1 MTMKKNNT
9 FEEFA
14 AALAEG
20 DSFAI
25 FPHVD
30 PDGDALGASVA
41 LALALF
47 SIGKNVKILI
57 DEAEN
62 GGFDIKEELLFID
75 GKKQFFTVDSS
86 FVAEKTYGIMMDCGE
101 ISRISGRSNRDEVFK
116 KCNKTFC
123 LDHHAS
129 STPLADFNVIVPETA
144 ATCQLIWEL
153 FKALKK
159 YGLIVDKA
167 MAEAVYVG
175 ILTDTGGFRYSNTSA
190 ETHIIASEIFA
201 LGADHYA
208 ISKQVFESNPLRSME
223 LKFAAMG
230 VADFSC
236 GNRVAITYVDSK
248 MLKSAGATL
257 KDSDG
262 IVEEL
267 RNIDSVEVACLCKE
281 QADGSVKVSM
291 RSKTSVD
298 VSKIGMKFSGGGHK
312 RAAGCTIQKPIAEAV
327 KLMKSELK
335 AAVEAEYSGIININK
350 SQNMTSHDVVAII
363 RKKLGIKRV
372 GHTGTLD
379 PMATG
384 VLPVAIGNAT
394 RFIEY
399 LDKDA
404 KTYVAGVKLGIMTDT
419 LDIWGERLDERSN
432 SSKIDLDAELISKAI
447 QRFKGVIEQEPPMYS
462 AIKVDGQK
470 LYEYARKQQEVE
482 IPTRQVVIFDIEY
495 IDKGN
500 KKCLEKLTGITDE
513 IVGARDELNGNGDDT
528 TNLIAGPN
536 NIRPDDESD
545 FYIRVEC
552 SRGTYIRSLIRDIGR
567 ELATD
572 AVMSFLVR
580 TKSGEFSITDAC
592 NIDYIKTLEAKVI
605 KEFIDPIDSK
615 INYMGSIIL
624 NASDSIKFQNG
635 GKVSLNNIQKE
646 EPEISYS
653 NGNKDVYLIYE
664 STANDFLGTGRI
676 VEGKYLKAEKV
687 LPR

>member
-1 MTMKKNNT
+1 MTMKKTNT

-14 AALAEG
+14 AALVEG
-20 DSFAI
+20 DEFAI

-41 LALALF
+41 LALAL
-47 SIGKNVKILI
+47 SSVGKNVKILI
-57 DEAEN
+57 DEAED
-62 GGFDIKEELLFID
+62 GGLDIKEELLFID
-75 GKKQFFTVDSS
+75 GKKQFFTVYSS
-86 FVAEKTYGIMMDCGE
+86 FVDEKTYGVMMDCGE
-101 ISRISGRSNRDEVFK
+101 ISRIAGRSNRDQVFK

-129 STPLADFNVIVPETA
+129 STSLADFNVIMPETA
-144 ATCQLIWEL
+144 ATCQLIWKL
-153 FKALKK
+153 FKTLKK

-208 ISKQVFESNPLRSME
+208 ISKQVFESNPLRSMK

-291 RSKTSVD
+291 RSKTSID

-312 RAAGCTIQKPIAEAV
+312 RAAGCTIHKPIAEAI
-327 KLMKSELK
+327 KMMKSELK
-335 AAVEAEYSGIININK
+335 AAVEAECSGIININK
-350 SQNMTSHDVVAII
+350 SPNMTSHDVVAII
-363 RKKLGIKRV
+363 RKKLGIKKV

-419 LDIWGERLDERSN
+419 LDVWGESVHDSRN
-432 SSKIDLDAELISKAI
+432 INKIDFDTELIIKTI
-447 QRFKGVIEQEPPMYS
+447 QKFKGVIEQEPPMYS
-462 AIKVDGQK
+462 AIKVDGKK
-470 LYEYARKQQEVE
+470 LYEYARKEEEVE
-482 IPTRQVVIFDIEY
+482 IPKRKIKIFDIEY

-500 KKCLEKLTGITDE
+500 KKYLEELTGIRT
-513 IVGARDELNGNGDDT
+513 ELTGIADDPSSM
-528 TNLIAGPN
+528 IAGTK
-536 NIRPDDESD
+536 NIRPDDKSD

-552 SRGTYIRSLIRDIGR
+552 SRGTYVRSLIRDIGR
-567 ELATD
+567 ELGTD
-572 AVMSFLVR
+572 AVMSYLVR
-580 TKSGEFSITDAC
+580 TKSGEFSIRDAS
-592 NIDYIKTLEAKVI
+592 NIDEI
-605 KEFIDPIDSK
+605 KELDLNKIKDFIVPIDSK
-615 INYMGSIIL
+615 INYMGRIL
-624 NASDSIKFQNG
+624 LEDSDSIKFQNG

-646 EPEISYS
+646 ETKISSS
-653 NGNKDVYLIYE
+653 NGNEDENIYLIYE
-664 STANDFLGTGRI
+664 SIANDFLGTGRI
-676 VEGKYLKAEKV
+676 VDGKYLKAEKV

>member
-1 MTMKKNNT
+1 MTMKKNNI

-14 AALAEG
+14 AALVAG
-20 DSFAI
+20 DEFTI

-41 LALALF
+41 LALALS

-57 DEAEN
+57 DEAED

-75 GKKQFFTVDSS
+75 GEKQFFTVDSS
-86 FVAEKTYGIMMDCGE
+86 FVDEKTYGVMMDCGE
-101 ISRISGRSNRDEVFK
+101 ISRIAGRSNRDEVFK
-116 KCNKTFC
+116 KCSKTFC

-129 STPLADFNVIVPETA
+129 STPLADFNVIIPETA
-144 ATCQLIWEL
+144 ATCQLVWQL
-153 FKALKK
+153 FKALQK

-208 ISKQVFESNPLRSME
+208 ISKQVFESNPLRSMK

-291 RSKTSVD
+291 RSKTSID

-312 RAAGCTIQKPIAEAV
+312 RAAGCTIHKPIAEAV
-327 KLMKSELK
+327 KMMKSELK
-335 AAVEAEYSGIININK
+335 AAVEAECSGIININK
-350 SQNMTSHDVVAII
+350 SPNMTSHDVVAII
-363 RKKLGIKRV
+363 RKKLGIKKV

-419 LDIWGERLDERSN
+419 LDVWGESVHDSRN
-432 SSKIDLDAELISKAI
+432 INKIDFDTELIIKTI
-447 QRFKGVIEQEPPMYS
+447 QKFKGVIEQEPPMYS
-462 AIKVDGQK
+462 AIKVDGKK
-470 LYEYARKQQEVE
+470 LYEYARREEEVE
-482 IPTRQVVIFDIEY
+482 IPKRKIKIFDIEY

-500 KKCLEKLTGITDE
+500 KKYLEELTGIRT
-513 IVGARDELNGNGDDT
+513 ELTGIADDPSSM
-528 TNLIAGPN
+528 IAGTK

-552 SRGTYIRSLIRDIGR
+552 SRGTYVRSLIRDIGR
-567 ELATD
+567 ELGTD
-572 AVMSFLVR
+572 AVMSYLVR
-580 TKSGEFSITDAC
+580 TKSGEFSIRDAS
-592 NIDYIKTLEAKVI
+592 NIDEI
-605 KEFIDPIDSK
+605 KELDLNKIKDFIVPIDSK
-615 INYMGSIIL
+615 INYMGRIL
-624 NASDSIKFQNG
+624 LEDSDSIKFQNG

-646 EPEISYS
+646 ETKISSS
-653 NGNKDVYLIYE
+653 NGNEDENIYLIYE
-664 STANDFLGTGRI
+664 SIANDFLGTGRI
-676 VEGKYLKAEKV
+676 VDGKYLKAEKV

>member
-1 MTMKKNNT
+1 MKTNNT

-14 AALAEG
+14 AALVEG
-20 DSFAI
+20 DNFAI

-41 LALALF
+41 LALALS

-57 DEAEN
+57 DEAED
-62 GGFDIKEELLFID
+62 GGLDIKEELLFID
-75 GKKQFFTVDSS
+75 CEKQFFTVDSS

-101 ISRISGRSNRDEVFK
+101 LSRISGRSNRDEVFQ

-129 STPLADFNVIVPETA
+129 STPLADFNVIIPETA
-144 ATCQLIWEL
+144 ATCQLVWQL
-153 FKALKK
+153 FKALQK
-159 YGLIVDKA
+159 YDLKIDKE

-175 ILTDTGGFRYSNTSA
+175 LLTDTGGFRYSNTSA
-190 ETHIIASEIFA
+190 ETHIIASEIFE

-208 ISKQVFESNPLRSME
+208 ISKQVFESNPLRSMK

-236 GNRVAITYVDSK
+236 GNRAAITYVDSK

-281 QADGSVKVSM
+281 QSDGSVKVSM

-350 SQNMTSHDVVAII
+350 APNMTSHDVVAII

-384 VLPVAIGNAT
+384 VLPVAIGHAT

-399 LDKDA
+399 LDKDV
-404 KTYVAGVKLGIMTDT
+404 KTYVAGVKLGMMTDT
-419 LDIWGERLDERSN
+419 LDIWGEVDPGRRNSN
-432 SSKIDLDAELISKAI
+432 KIDFDAELISKTI
-447 QRFKGVIEQEPPMYS
+447 QKFKGVIEQEPPMYS
-462 AIKVDGQK
+462 AIKVDGKK
-470 LYEYARKQQEVE
+470 LYEYARKEEEVE
-482 IPTRQVVIFDIEY
+482 IPKRQIEIFDIEY
-495 IDKGN
+495 IDK
-500 KKCLEKLTGITDE
+500 EKEEYVNELTGLNT
-513 IVGARDELNGNGDDT
+513 ELNGIDDDST
-528 TNLIAGPN
+528 SMISGAK
-536 NIRPDDESD
+536 NIKPDDESD
-545 FYIRVEC
+545 FYIRVVC

-567 ELATD
+567 ELGID
-572 AVMSFLVR
+572 AVMSYLVR
-580 TKSGEFSITDAC
+580 TESGEFSISDAC
-592 NIDYIKTLEAKVI
+592 DIDEI
-605 KEFIDPIDSK
+605 KEIDSNEIKNLIVPIDSK
-615 INYMGSIIL
+615 INYMGSIL
-624 NASDSIKFQNG
+624 LEDSDSIKFQNG
-635 GKVSLNNIQKE
+635 GKVSLNNLKRE
-646 EPEISYS
+646 EAGTSSQYDER
-653 NGNKDVYLIYE
+653 NTYLIYN
-664 STANDFLGTGRI
+664 SHNRDFLGTGRI
-676 VEGKYLKAEKV
+676 VDRKYLKAEKV

>member
-14 AALAEG
+14 AALVAG
-20 DSFAI
+20 DEFAI

-41 LALALF
+41 LALALS

-57 DEAEN
+57 DEAED
-62 GGFDIKEELLFID
+62 GGLDIKEELLFID
-75 GKKQFFTVDSS
+75 GEKQFFTVDSS
-86 FVAEKTYGIMMDCGE
+86 FVAENTYGIMMDCGE

-129 STPLADFNVIVPETA
+129 STPLADFNVIIPETA
-144 ATCQLIWEL
+144 ATCQLVWQL
-153 FKALKK
+153 FKALQK

-190 ETHIIASEIFA
+190 ETHIIASEIFS

-208 ISKQVFESNPLRSME
+208 ISKQVFESNPLRSMK

-281 QADGSVKVSM
+281 QADGSIKVSM
-291 RSKTSVD
+291 RSKTSID

-312 RAAGCTIQKPIAEAV
+312 RAAGCTIHKPIAEAV

-350 SQNMTSHDVVAII
+350 SPNMTSHDVVAII
-363 RKKLGIKRV
+363 RKKLGIKKV

-419 LDIWGERLDERSN
+419 LDVWGESVHDSRN
-432 SSKIDLDAELISKAI
+432 INKIDFDTELIIKTI
-447 QRFKGVIEQEPPMYS
+447 QKFKGVIEQEPPMYS
-462 AIKVDGQK
+462 AIKVDGKK
-470 LYEYARKQQEVE
+470 LYEYARKEEEVE
-482 IPTRQVVIFDIEY
+482 IPKRKIKIFDIEY

-500 KKCLEKLTGITDE
+500 KKYLEELTGIRT
-513 IVGARDELNGNGDDT
+513 ELTGIADDPSSM
-528 TNLIAGPN
+528 IAGTK

-545 FYIRVEC
+545 FYIKVKC
-552 SRGTYIRSLIRDIGR
+552 SRGTYVRSLIRDLGR
-567 ELATD
+567 ELGTD
-572 AVMSFLVR
+572 AVMSYLVR
-580 TKSGEFSITDAC
+580 TKSGGFSISDSC
-592 NIDYIKTLEAKVI
+592 NIDEI
-605 KEFIDPIDSK
+605 KEIDSNEIKNLIVPIDSK
-615 INYMGSIIL
+615 INNMGRIL
-624 NASDSIKFQNG
+624 LGDSDSIKFQNG
-635 GKVSLNNIQKE
+635 GKVSLNNIKIE
-646 EPEISYS
+646 EAETSS
-653 NGNKDVYLIYE
+653 KDDERNIYLIYN
-664 STANDFLGTGRI
+664 SHNRDFLGTGRI
-676 VEGKYLKAEKV
+676 VDGKYLKAEKV

>member
-208 ISKQVFESNPLRSME
+208 ISKQVFESNPLRSMK

-350 SQNMTSHDVVAII
+350 APNMTSHDVVAII

-404 KTYVAGVKLGIMTDT
+404 KTYVAGVKLGIRTDT
-419 LDIWGERLDERSN
+419 LDIWGEVDPEYQNSN
-432 SSKIDLDAELISKAI
+432 KIALDADLISKTI
-447 QRFKGVIEQEPPMYS
+447 QKFKGVIEQEPPMYS
-462 AIKVDGQK
+462 AIKVGGKK
-470 LYEYARKQQEVE
+470 LYEYARKEQEVE
-482 IPTRQVVIFDIEY
+482 IPIRKVEIFDIEY

-500 KKCLEKLTGITDE
+500 KEYLEKLTGI
-513 IVGARDELNGNGDDT
+513 RNELTGIGDDT
-528 TNLIAGPN
+528 TNLIAGTK
-536 NIRPDDESD
+536 NIRPDDEND

-552 SRGTYIRSLIRDIGR
+552 SRGTYIRSLIRDIGF
-567 ELATD
+567 ELDTD
-572 AVMSFLVR
+572 AVMSLLVR
-580 TKSGEFSITDAC
+580 TKSGEFSIRDAS

-646 EPEISYS
+646 ETKISYS

-687 LPR
+687 LSR

>member
-1 MTMKKNNT
+1 MIMKKKSNT
-9 FEEFA
+9 FDEFA
-14 AALAEG
+14 AALIEG
-20 DSFAI
+20 EDFAI

-30 PDGDALGASVA
+30 PDGDALGSSVAIA
-41 LALALF
+41 LALSSL
-47 SIGKNVKILI
+47 GKKVKILI
-57 DEAEN
+57 DETED
-62 GGFDIKEELLFID
+62 GGLDIKEELLFID
-75 GKKQFFTVDSS
+75 GEKQFFTVDSS

-101 ISRISGRSNRDEVFK
+101 ISRISGRSNRDEVFQ

-129 STPLADFNVIVPETA
+129 STPLADFNVIIPETA
-144 ATCQLIWEL
+144 ATCQLVWQL
-153 FKALKK
+153 FKALQK
-159 YGLIVDKA
+159 YDLKIDKE
-167 MAEAVYVG
+167 MVEAVYVG
-175 ILTDTGGFRYSNTSA
+175 LLTDTGGFRYSNTSA
-190 ETHIIASEIFA
+190 ETHIIASEIFR

-208 ISKQVFESNPLRSME
+208 ISKKVFESNPLRSMK

-236 GNRVAITYVDSK
+236 GNRIAITYVDSN

-312 RAAGCTIQKPIAEAV
+312 RAAGCTIHKPIAEAV

-335 AAVEAEYSGIININK
+335 SAVEGEYSGIININK
-350 SQNMTSHDVVAII
+350 APNMTSHDVVAII

-404 KTYVAGVKLGIMTDT
+404 KTYVAGVKLGMMTDT
-419 LDIWGERLDERSN
+419 LDIWGEVDPGCRNSN
-432 SSKIDLDAELISKAI
+432 KIDIDAELISKTI
-447 QRFKGVIEQEPPMYS
+447 QKFKGVIEQEPPIYS
-462 AIKVDGQK
+462 AIKVDGKK
-470 LYEYARKQQEVE
+470 LYEYARKEQEVE
-482 IPTRQVVIFDIEY
+482 IPKRQIEIFDIEY
-495 IDKGN
+495 IDKEN
-500 KKCLEKLTGITDE
+500 EKYLYELTGIST
-513 IVGARDELNGNGDDT
+513 GLNAIDDDST
-528 TNLIAGPN
+528 SMIAWAK
-536 NIRPDDESD
+536 NIKPDDESD

-552 SRGTYIRSLIRDIGR
+552 SRGTYIRSLIRDLGR
-567 ELATD
+567 ELGTD
-572 AVMSFLVR
+572 AVMSYLVR
-580 TKSGEFSITDAC
+580 TKSGGFSISDSC
-592 NIDYIKTLEAKVI
+592 NIDEI
-605 KEFIDPIDSK
+605 KEIDSNEIKNLIVPIDSK
-615 INYMGSIIL
+615 INNMGRIL
-624 NASDSIKFQNG
+624 LGDSDSIKFQNG
-635 GKVSLNNIQKE
+635 GKVSLNNIKRE
-646 EPEISYS
+646 EAETFSQDDERNI
-653 NGNKDVYLIYE
+653 YLIYN
-664 STANDFLGTGRI
+664 SLNQDFLGTGRI
-676 VEGKYLKAEKV
+676 VDRKYLKAEKV

>member
-1 MTMKKNNT
+1 MIMKKNNT
-9 FEEFA
+9 FDEFA
-14 AALAEG
+14 AALIEG
-20 DSFAI
+20 EDFAI

-30 PDGDALGASVA
+30 PDGDALGSSVAIA
-41 LALALF
+41 LALL
-47 SIGKNVKILI
+47 SLGKKVKILI
-57 DEAEN
+57 DEAED
-62 GGFDIKEELLFID
+62 GGLDIKEELLFID
-75 GKKQFFTVDSS
+75 GEKQFFTVDSS

-101 ISRISGRSNRDEVFK
+101 ISRISGRSNRDEVFQ

-129 STPLADFNVIVPETA
+129 STPLADFNVIIPETA
-144 ATCQLIWEL
+144 ATCQLVWQL
-153 FKALKK
+153 FKSMQK
-159 YGLIVDKA
+159 YGLKIDKK

-190 ETHIIASEIFA
+190 KTHIIASEIFS

-208 ISKQVFESNPLRSME
+208 ISKKVFESNPLRSMK

-236 GNRVAITYVDSK
+236 GNRIAITYVDSN

-281 QADGSVKVSM
+281 QPDGSVKVSM

-312 RAAGCTIQKPIAEAV
+312 RAAGCTIHKPIAEAV

-335 AAVEAEYSGIININK
+335 SAVEAEYSGIININK
-350 SQNMTSHDVVAII
+350 APNMTSHDVVAII

-384 VLPVAIGNAT
+384 VLPVAIGSVT

-404 KTYVAGVKLGIMTDT
+404 KTYVAGVKLGMMTDT
-419 LDIWGERLDERSN
+419 LDIWGEVDPGCRN
-432 SSKIDLDAELISKAI
+432 SYKIDIDAELISKTI
-447 QRFKGVIEQEPPMYS
+447 QKFKGIIEQEPPIYS
-462 AIKVDGQK
+462 AIKVDGKK
-470 LYEYARKQQEVE
+470 LYEYARKEQEVE
-482 IPTRQVVIFDIEY
+482 IPKRQIEIFDIEY
-495 IDKGN
+495 IDKEN
-500 KKCLEKLTGITDE
+500 EKYLNKLTGLPDE
-513 IVGARDELNGNGDDT
+513 M
-528 TNLIAGPN
+528 AG
-536 NIRPDDESD
+536 IRSDDESD
-545 FYIRVEC
+545 FYIKVKC
-552 SRGTYIRSLIRDIGR
+552 SRGTYIRSLIRDIGH
-567 ELATD
+567 ELGTD
-572 AVMSFLVR
+572 AVMSYLVR
-580 TKSGEFSITDAC
+580 TKSGGFSISDAC
-592 NIDYIKTLEAKVI
+592 NIDEIKVLDSNEI
-605 KEFIDPIDSK
+605 KNLIVPIDSK
-615 INYMGSIIL
+615 INNMGRIL
-624 NASDSIKFQNG
+624 LGDSDSIKFQNG
-635 GKVSLNNIQKE
+635 GKVSLNNIKIE
-646 EPEISYS
+646 EAETSSQDDERNI
-653 NGNKDVYLIYE
+653 YLIYN
-664 STANDFLGTGRI
+664 SLNQDFLGTGRI
-676 VEGKYLKAEKV
+676 VDGKYLKAEKV

>member
-9 FEEFA
+9 FQEFA
-14 AALAEG
+14 AALVEG
-20 DSFAI
+20 DEFAI

-41 LALALF
+41 LALALS
-47 SIGKNVKILI
+47 SIDKNVKILI
-57 DEAEN
+57 DEAED
-62 GGFDIKEELLFID
+62 GGLDIKEELLFID

-86 FVAEKTYGIMMDCGE
+86 FVAENTYGIMMDCGE

-129 STPLADFNVIVPETA
+129 STPLADFNVIIPETA
-144 ATCQLIWEL
+144 ATCQLVWQL
-153 FKALKK
+153 FKALQK

-190 ETHIIASEIFA
+190 ETHIIASEIFS
-201 LGADHYA
+201 LGANHYA
-208 ISKQVFESNPLRSME
+208 ISKQVFESNPLRSMK

-281 QADGSVKVSM
+281 QADGSIKVSM
-291 RSKTSVD
+291 RSKTSID

-312 RAAGCTIQKPIAEAV
+312 RAAGCTIHKPIAEAV

-363 RKKLGIKRV
+363 RKKLGIKKV

-399 LDKDA
+399 LDKDV
-404 KTYVAGVKLGIMTDT
+404 KTYVAGVKLGMMTDT
-419 LDIWGERLDERSN
+419 LDIWGEVDPDSRNSN
-432 SSKIDLDAELISKAI
+432 KIDFDTELIIKTI
-447 QRFKGVIEQEPPMYS
+447 QKFKGVIEQEPPMYS
-462 AIKVDGQK
+462 AIKVDGKK
-470 LYEYARKQQEVE
+470 LYEYARKEEEIE
-482 IPTRQVVIFDIEY
+482 IPKRKVDIFDIEY

-500 KKCLEKLTGITDE
+500 KEYLEKLAGIGTELTSTCDNPSSM
-513 IVGARDELNGNGDDT
+513 IAR
-528 TNLIAGPN
+528 AK
-536 NIRPDDESD
+536 NIRLDDESD

-567 ELATD
+567 ELGTD

-592 NIDYIKTLEAKVI
+592 NIDEI
-605 KEFIDPIDSK
+605 KELDSNKIKDFIVPIDSK
-615 INYMGSIIL
+615 INYMGRIL
-624 NASDSIKFQNG
+624 LEDSDSIKFQNG

-646 EPEISYS
+646 ETKISSS
-653 NGNKDVYLIYE
+653 NGNEDENIYLIYE
-664 STANDFLGTGRI
+664 SIDNDFLGTGRI
-676 VEGKYLKAEKV
+676 VDGKYLKAEKV

>member
-1 MTMKKNNT
+1 MMKKKNNT
-9 FEEFA
+9 FDEFA
-14 AALAEG
+14 AALIEG
-20 DSFAI
+20 ENFAI

-30 PDGDALGASVA
+30 PDGDALGSSVA
-41 LALALF
+41 LALAL
-47 SIGKNVKILI
+47 SSLGKKVKILI
-57 DEAEN
+57 DEAED
-62 GGFDIKEELLFID
+62 GGLDIKEELLFID
-75 GKKQFFTVDSS
+75 GEKRFLTVDSS

-101 ISRISGRSNRDEVFK
+101 ISRISGKSNRDEVFK
-116 KCNKTFC
+116 KCNKKFC

-129 STPLADFNVIVPETA
+129 STPLADFNVIIPETA
-144 ATCQLIWEL
+144 ATCQLTWQL
-153 FKALKK
+153 FKSMQK
-159 YGLIVDKA
+159 YGLKIDKT

-190 ETHIIASEIFA
+190 GTHIIASEIFA

-208 ISKQVFESNPLRSME
+208 ISKKVFESNPLRSMK

-236 GNRVAITYVDSK
+236 GNRIAITYVDSK
-248 MLKSAGATL
+248 MLKSSGATL

-281 QADGSVKVSM
+281 QEDGSVKVSM
-291 RSKTSVD
+291 RSKSAID
-298 VSKIGMKFSGGGHK
+298 VANIGMKFSGGGHK

-335 AAVEAEYSGIININK
+335 SAVEAEYSGIININK
-350 SQNMTSHDVVAII
+350 APNMTSHDVVAII

-384 VLPVAIGNAT
+384 VLPVAIGNVT

-404 KTYVAGVKLGIMTDT
+404 KTYVAGVKLGLMTDT
-419 LDIWGERLDERSN
+419 LDIWGQPIDEQSN
-432 SSKIDLDAELISKAI
+432 SKKIDLDADLISKTI
-447 QRFKGVIEQEPPMYS
+447 QKFKGVIEQEPPMYS
-462 AIKVDGQK
+462 AIKVDGKK
-470 LYEYARKQQEVE
+470 LYEYARKEQEVE
-482 IPTRQVVIFDIEY
+482 IPKRQIEIFDIEY

-500 KKCLEKLTGITDE
+500 KEYLEEVTGLANE
-513 IVGARDELNGNGDDT
+513 V
-528 TNLIAGPN
+528 AG
-536 NIRPDDESD
+536 IRNDDESD

-567 ELATD
+567 ELGTD

-580 TKSGEFSITDAC
+580 TKSGEFSIRDAC
-592 NIDYIKTLEAKVI
+592 NIDEI
-605 KEFIDPIDSK
+605 KEFDLNNIKNLIIPIDSK
-615 INYMGSIIL
+615 INNMGRIL
-624 NASDSIKFQNG
+624 LEDSDSIKFQNG
-635 GKVSLNNIQKE
+635 GKVSLNNIKIE
-646 EPEISYS
+646 EAETSSPDDKR
-653 NGNKDVYLIYE
+653 NIYRIYN
-664 STANDFLGTGRI
+664 SFHKDFLGTGRI
-676 VEGKYLKAEKV
+676 IDRKYLKAEKV

>member
-1 MTMKKNNT
+1 MTMKKTNT

-14 AALAEG
+14 AALVEG
-20 DSFAI
+20 DEFAI

-41 LALALF
+41 LALAL
-47 SIGKNVKILI
+47 SSVGKNVKILI
-57 DEAEN
+57 DEAED
-62 GGFDIKEELLFID
+62 GGLDIKEELLFID
-75 GKKQFFTVDSS
+75 GKKQFFTVYSS
-86 FVAEKTYGIMMDCGE
+86 FVDEKTYGVMMDCGE
-101 ISRISGRSNRDEVFK
+101 ISRIAGRSNRDQVFK

-129 STPLADFNVIVPETA
+129 STSLADFNVIMPETA
-144 ATCQLIWEL
+144 ATCQLIWKL
-153 FKALKK
+153 FKTLKK

-208 ISKQVFESNPLRSME
+208 ISKQVFESNPLRSMK

-230 VADFSC
+230 VANFSC

-291 RSKTSVD
+291 RSKTSID

-312 RAAGCTIQKPIAEAV
+312 RAAGCTIHKPIAEAI
-327 KLMKSELK
+327 KMMKSELK
-335 AAVEAEYSGIININK
+335 AAVEAECSGIININK
-350 SQNMTSHDVVAII
+350 SPNMTSHDVVAII
-363 RKKLGIKRV
+363 RKKLGIKKV

-419 LDIWGERLDERSN
+419 LDVWGESVHDSRN
-432 SSKIDLDAELISKAI
+432 INKIDFDTELIIKTI
-447 QRFKGVIEQEPPMYS
+447 QKFKGVIEQEPPMYS
-462 AIKVDGQK
+462 AIKVDGKK
-470 LYEYARKQQEVE
+470 LYEYARKEEEVE
-482 IPTRQVVIFDIEY
+482 IPKRKIKIFDIEY

-500 KKCLEKLTGITDE
+500 KKYLEELTGIRT
-513 IVGARDELNGNGDDT
+513 ELTGIADDPSSM
-528 TNLIAGPN
+528 IAGTK
-536 NIRPDDESD
+536 NIRPDDKSD

-552 SRGTYIRSLIRDIGR
+552 SRGTYVRSLIRDIGR
-567 ELATD
+567 ELGTD
-572 AVMSFLVR
+572 AVMSYLVR
-580 TKSGEFSITDAC
+580 TKSGEFSIRDAS
-592 NIDYIKTLEAKVI
+592 NIDEI
-605 KEFIDPIDSK
+605 KELDLNKIKDFIVPIDSK
-615 INYMGSIIL
+615 INYMGRIL
-624 NASDSIKFQNG
+624 LEDSDSIKFQNG

-646 EPEISYS
+646 ETKISSS
-653 NGNKDVYLIYE
+653 NGNEDENIYLIYE
-664 STANDFLGTGRI
+664 SIANDFLGTGRI
-676 VEGKYLKAEKV
+676 VDGKYLKAEKV

>member
-9 FEEFA
+9 FQEFA
-14 AALAEG
+14 AALVEG
-20 DSFAI
+20 DEFAI

-41 LALALF
+41 LALALS
-47 SIGKNVKILI
+47 SIDKNVKILI
-57 DEAEN
+57 DEAED
-62 GGFDIKEELLFID
+62 GGLDIKEELLFID

-86 FVAEKTYGIMMDCGE
+86 FVAENTYGIMMDCGE

-129 STPLADFNVIVPETA
+129 STPLADFNVIIPETA
-144 ATCQLIWEL
+144 ATCQLVWQL
-153 FKALKK
+153 FKALQK

-190 ETHIIASEIFA
+190 ETHIIASEIFS

-208 ISKQVFESNPLRSME
+208 ISKQVFESNPLTSMK

-281 QADGSVKVSM
+281 QADGSIKVSM
-291 RSKTSVD
+291 RSKTSID

-312 RAAGCTIQKPIAEAV
+312 RAAGCTIHKPIAEAV

-350 SQNMTSHDVVAII
+350 SPNMTSHDVVAII
-363 RKKLGIKRV
+363 RKKLGVKRV

-399 LDKDA
+399 LDKDV
-404 KTYVAGVKLGIMTDT
+404 KTYVAGVKLGMMTDT
-419 LDIWGERLDERSN
+419 LDVWGESVRDSRN
-432 SSKIDLDAELISKAI
+432 INKIDFDTELIIKTI
-447 QRFKGVIEQEPPMYS
+447 QKFKGVIEQEPPMYS
-462 AIKVDGQK
+462 AIKVDGKK
-470 LYEYARKQQEVE
+470 LYEYARKEEEVE
-482 IPTRQVVIFDIEY
+482 IPKRKIKIFDIEY

-500 KKCLEKLTGITDE
+500 KEYLEKLTGIGT
-513 IVGARDELNGNGDDT
+513 ELTSTCDNPT
-528 TNLIAGPN
+528 SIIAGTK
-536 NIRPDDESD
+536 NIRPDYESD
-545 FYIRVEC
+545 FYIKVKC
-552 SRGTYIRSLIRDIGR
+552 SRGTYVRSLIRDIGR
-567 ELATD
+567 ELGTD

-592 NIDYIKTLEAKVI
+592 NIDEI
-605 KEFIDPIDSK
+605 KELDSNKIKDFIVPIDSK
-615 INYMGSIIL
+615 INYMGRIL
-624 NASDSIKFQNG
+624 LEDSDSIKFQNG

-646 EPEISYS
+646 ETKISSS
-653 NGNKDVYLIYE
+653 NGNEDENIYLIYE
-664 STANDFLGTGRI
+664 SIDNDFLGTGRI
-676 VEGKYLKAEKV
+676 VDGKYLKAEKV

>member
-1 MTMKKNNT
+1 MTMKNNNT
-9 FEEFA
+9 FQEFA
-14 AALAEG
+14 AALVEG
-20 DSFAI
+20 DEFAI

-41 LALALF
+41 LALALS
-47 SIGKNVKILI
+47 SIDKNVKILI
-57 DEAEN
+57 DEAED
-62 GGFDIKEELLFID
+62 GGLDIKEELLFID

-86 FVAEKTYGIMMDCGE
+86 FVAENTYGIMMDCGE

-116 KCNKTFC
+116 KCYKTFC
-123 LDHHAS
+123 VDHHAS
-129 STPLADFNVIVPETA
+129 STPLADFNVIIPETA
-144 ATCQLIWEL
+144 ATCQLTWQL
-153 FKALKK
+153 FKSMQK
-159 YGLIVDKA
+159 YGLKIDKT

-208 ISKQVFESNPLRSME
+208 ISKQVFESNPLRSMK

-236 GNRVAITYVDSK
+236 GNRIAITYVDSK

-267 RNIDSVEVACLCKE
+267 RNIDSVEIACLCKE
-281 QADGSVKVSM
+281 QEDGSVKVSM
-291 RSKTSVD
+291 RSKTSID

-312 RAAGCTIQKPIAEAV
+312 RAAGCTIHKPIAEAV

-363 RKKLGIKRV
+363 RKKLGIKKV

-399 LDKDA
+399 LDKDV
-404 KTYVAGVKLGIMTDT
+404 KTYVAGVKLGMMTDT
-419 LDIWGERLDERSN
+419 LDIWGEVDPDSRNSN
-432 SSKIDLDAELISKAI
+432 KIDFDTELIIKTI
-447 QRFKGVIEQEPPMYS
+447 QKFKGVIEQEPPMYS
-462 AIKVDGQK
+462 AIKVDGKK
-470 LYEYARKQQEVE
+470 LYEYARKEEEIE
-482 IPTRQVVIFDIEY
+482 IPKRKVDIFDIEY

-500 KKCLEKLTGITDE
+500 KEYLEKLAGIGTELTSTCDNPSSM
-513 IVGARDELNGNGDDT
+513 IAR
-528 TNLIAGPN
+528 AK
-536 NIRPDDESD
+536 NIRLDDESD
-545 FYIRVEC
+545 FYIRVKC
-552 SRGTYIRSLIRDIGR
+552 SRGTYVRSLIRDIGR
-567 ELATD
+567 ELGTD

-592 NIDYIKTLEAKVI
+592 NIDEI
-605 KEFIDPIDSK
+605 KELDSNKIKDFIVPIDSK
-615 INYMGSIIL
+615 INYMGRIL
-624 NASDSIKFQNG
+624 LEDSDSIKFQNG

-646 EPEISYS
+646 ESEISSS
-653 NGNKDVYLIYE
+653 NWDGDEDVYLIYE
-664 STANDFLGTGRI
+664 STASDFLGTGRI
-676 VEGKYLKAEKV
+676 IDRKYLKAEKV
-687 LPR
+687 IPR

>member
-1 MTMKKNNT
+1 MIMKKKNNT
-9 FEEFA
+9 FDEFA
-14 AALAEG
+14 AALIEG
-20 DSFAI
+20 EDFAI

-30 PDGDALGASVA
+30 PDGDALGSSVAIA
-41 LALALF
+41 LALSSL
-47 SIGKNVKILI
+47 GKKVKILI
-57 DEAEN
+57 DETED
-62 GGFDIKEELLFID
+62 GGLDIKEELLFID
-75 GKKQFFTVDSS
+75 GEKQFFTVDGS

-101 ISRISGRSNRDEVFK
+101 ISRISGRSNRDEVFQ

-129 STPLADFNVIVPETA
+129 STPLADFNVIIPETA
-144 ATCQLIWEL
+144 ATCQLVWQL
-153 FKALKK
+153 FKSMQK
-159 YGLIVDKA
+159 YGLKIDKK

-190 ETHIIASEIFA
+190 KTHIIASEIFS

-208 ISKQVFESNPLRSME
+208 ISKKVFESNPLRSMK

-236 GNRVAITYVDSK
+236 GNRIAITYVDSN

-291 RSKTSVD
+291 RSKSAID
-298 VSKIGMKFSGGGHK
+298 VAKIGMKFSGGGHK
-312 RAAGCTIQKPIAEAV
+312 RAAGCTIHKPIAEAV

-335 AAVEAEYSGIININK
+335 SAVEAEYSGIININK
-350 SQNMTSHDVVAII
+350 AQNMTSHDVVAII
-363 RKKLGIKRV
+363 RSKLGIKRV

-404 KTYVAGVKLGIMTDT
+404 KTYVAGVKLGMMTDT
-419 LDIWGERLDERSN
+419 LDIWGEVDPGCRNSN
-432 SSKIDLDAELISKAI
+432 KIDIDAELISKTI
-447 QRFKGVIEQEPPMYS
+447 QKFKGVIEQEPPIYS
-462 AIKVDGQK
+462 AIKVDGKK
-470 LYEYARKQQEVE
+470 LYEYARKEQEVE
-482 IPTRQVVIFDIEY
+482 IPKRQIEIFDIEY
-495 IDKGN
+495 IDKEN
-500 KKCLEKLTGITDE
+500 EKYLNELTGIST
-513 IVGARDELNGNGDDT
+513 GLNGIDDDST
-528 TNLIAGPN
+528 SMIAWAK
-536 NIRPDDESD
+536 NIKSDDESD

-552 SRGTYIRSLIRDIGR
+552 SRGTYIRSLIRDLGR
-567 ELATD
+567 ELGTD
-572 AVMSFLVR
+572 AVMSYLVR
-580 TKSGEFSITDAC
+580 TKSGGFSINDAC
-592 NIDYIKTLEAKVI
+592 NIDGI
-605 KEFIDPIDSK
+605 KELDSNEIKNLIVPIDSK
-615 INYMGSIIL
+615 INNMGRIL
-624 NASDSIKFQNG
+624 LGDSDSIKFQNG
-635 GKVSLNNIQKE
+635 GKVSLNNIKRE
-646 EPEISYS
+646 EAETSSQDDEKTI
-653 NGNKDVYLIYE
+653 YLIYN
-664 STANDFLGTGRI
+664 SLNQDFLGTGRI
-676 VEGKYLKAEKV
+676 VDGKYLKAEKV

>member
-14 AALAEG
+14 AALVEG
-20 DSFAI
+20 DEFAI

-41 LALALF
+41 LALALS

-57 DEAEN
+57 DEAED
-62 GGFDIKEELLFID
+62 GGLDIKEELLFID

-86 FVAEKTYGIMMDCGE
+86 FVDEKTYGVMMDCGE
-101 ISRISGRSNRDEVFK
+101 ISRIAGRSNRDEVFK
-116 KCNKTFC
+116 KCSKTFC

-129 STPLADFNVIVPETA
+129 STPLADFNVIIPETA
-144 ATCQLIWEL
+144 ATCQLVWQL
-153 FKALKK
+153 FKALQK

-208 ISKQVFESNPLRSME
+208 ISKQVFESNPLRSMK

-291 RSKTSVD
+291 RSKTSID

-312 RAAGCTIQKPIAEAV
+312 RAAGCTIHKPIAEAV
-327 KLMKSELK
+327 KMMKSELK
-335 AAVEAEYSGIININK
+335 AAVEAECSGIININK
-350 SQNMTSHDVVAII
+350 SPNMTSHDVVAII
-363 RKKLGIKRV
+363 RKKLGIKKV

-419 LDIWGERLDERSN
+419 LDVWGESVHDSRN
-432 SSKIDLDAELISKAI
+432 INKIDFDTELIIKTI
-447 QRFKGVIEQEPPMYS
+447 QKFKGVIEQEPPMYS
-462 AIKVDGQK
+462 AIKVDGKK
-470 LYEYARKQQEVE
+470 LYEYARREEEVE
-482 IPTRQVVIFDIEY
+482 IPKRKIKIFDIEY

-500 KKCLEKLTGITDE
+500 KKYLEELTGIRT
-513 IVGARDELNGNGDDT
+513 ELTGIADDPSSM
-528 TNLIAGPN
+528 IAGTK

-552 SRGTYIRSLIRDIGR
+552 SRGTYVRSLIRDIGR
-567 ELATD
+567 ELGTD
-572 AVMSFLVR
+572 AVMSYLVR
-580 TKSGEFSITDAC
+580 TKSGEFSIRDAS
-592 NIDYIKTLEAKVI
+592 NIDEI
-605 KEFIDPIDSK
+605 KELDLNKIKDFIVPIDSK
-615 INYMGSIIL
+615 INYMGRIL
-624 NASDSIKFQNG
+624 LEDSDSIKFQNG

-646 EPEISYS
+646 ETKISSS
-653 NGNKDVYLIYE
+653 NGNEDENIYLIYE
-664 STANDFLGTGRI
+664 SIANDFLGTGRI
-676 VEGKYLKAEKV
+676 VDGKYLKAEKV

>member
-1 MTMKKNNT
+1 MTMKKTNT

-14 AALAEG
+14 AALVEG
-20 DSFAI
+20 DEFAI

-41 LALALF
+41 LALALS
-47 SIGKNVKILI
+47 SIDKNVKILI
-57 DEAEN
+57 DEAED
-62 GGFDIKEELLFID
+62 GGLDIKEELLFID

-86 FVAEKTYGIMMDCGE
+86 FVAENTYGIMMDCGE

-129 STPLADFNVIVPETA
+129 STPLADFNVIIPETA
-144 ATCQLIWEL
+144 ATCQLVWQL
-153 FKALKK
+153 FKALQK

-190 ETHIIASEIFA
+190 ETHIIASEIFS

-208 ISKQVFESNPLRSME
+208 ISKQVFESNPLRSMK

-281 QADGSVKVSM
+281 QADGSIKVSM
-291 RSKTSVD
+291 RSKTSID

-312 RAAGCTIQKPIAEAV
+312 RAAGCTIHKPIAEAV

-350 SQNMTSHDVVAII
+350 SPNMTSHDVVAII
-363 RKKLGIKRV
+363 RKKLGIKKV

-419 LDIWGERLDERSN
+419 LDVWGESVRDSRN
-432 SSKIDLDAELISKAI
+432 INKIDFDTELIIKTI
-447 QRFKGVIEQEPPMYS
+447 QKFKGVIEQEPPMYS
-462 AIKVDGQK
+462 AIKVDGKK
-470 LYEYARKQQEVE
+470 LYEYARKEEEVE
-482 IPTRQVVIFDIEY
+482 IPKRKIKIFDIEY

-500 KKCLEKLTGITDE
+500 KKYLEELTGIRT
-513 IVGARDELNGNGDDT
+513 ELTGIADDPSSM
-528 TNLIAGPN
+528 IAGTK

-552 SRGTYIRSLIRDIGR
+552 SRGTYVRSLIRDIGR
-567 ELATD
+567 ELGTD
-572 AVMSFLVR
+572 AVMSYLVR
-580 TKSGEFSITDAC
+580 TKSGEFSIRDAS
-592 NIDYIKTLEAKVI
+592 NIDEI
-605 KEFIDPIDSK
+605 KELDLNKIKDFIVPIDSK
-615 INYMGSIIL
+615 INYMGRIL
-624 NASDSIKFQNG
+624 LEDSDSIKFQNG

-646 EPEISYS
+646 ETKISSS
-653 NGNKDVYLIYE
+653 NGNEDENIYLIYE
-664 STANDFLGTGRI
+664 SIANDFLGTGRI
-676 VEGKYLKAEKV
+676 VDGKYLKAEKV

>member
-14 AALAEG
+14 AALVEG
-20 DSFAI
+20 DNFAI

-30 PDGDALGASVA
+30 PDGDALGASVS
-41 LALALF
+41 LALALS

-57 DEAEN
+57 DEAEY
-62 GGFDIKEELLFID
+62 GGLDIKEELLFID
-75 GKKQFFTVDSS
+75 SEKQFFTVDSS

-101 ISRISGRSNRDEVFK
+101 ISRIAGRLNRDEIFR
-116 KCNKTFC
+116 KCSKTFC

-129 STPLADFNVIVPETA
+129 STPLADFNVIIPETA
-144 ATCQLIWEL
+144 ATCQLVWQL
-153 FKALKK
+153 FKSMQK
-159 YGLIVDKA
+159 YGLVVDKA

-208 ISKQVFESNPLRSME
+208 ISKQVFESNPLRSMK

-236 GNRVAITYVDSK
+236 GNRIAITYVDSK

-262 IVEEL
+262 IVEEV
-267 RNIDSVEVACLCKE
+267 RIIDSVEVACLCKE

-312 RAAGCTIQKPIAEAV
+312 RAAGCTIHKPIAEAV

-335 AAVEAEYSGIININK
+335 AAVEAEYYGIININK
-350 SQNMTSHDVVAII
+350 APNMTSHDVVAII
-363 RKKLGIKRV
+363 RRKLGIKKV

-399 LDKDA
+399 LDKDV

-419 LDIWGERLDERSN
+419 LDIWGESVHDSRN
-432 SSKIDLDAELISKAI
+432 INKIDFDTELIIKTI
-447 QRFKGVIEQEPPMYS
+447 QKFKGVIEQEPPMYS
-462 AIKVDGQK
+462 AIKVDGKK
-470 LYEYARKQQEVE
+470 LYEYARKEEEVE
-482 IPTRQVVIFDIEY
+482 IPKRKIKIFDIEY

-500 KKCLEKLTGITDE
+500 KEYLEDLTGIRT
-513 IVGARDELNGNGDDT
+513 ELTGIGDDPT
-528 TNLIAGPN
+528 SMIAGTK

-545 FYIRVEC
+545 FYIKVKC
-552 SRGTYIRSLIRDIGR
+552 SRGTYVRSLIRDIGC
-567 ELATD
+567 ELGTD

-592 NIDYIKTLEAKVI
+592 NIDEI
-605 KEFIDPIDSK
+605 KELDSNKIKDFIVPIDSK
-615 INYMGSIIL
+615 INYMGRIQL
-624 NASDSIKFQNG
+624 EDSDSIKFQNG
-635 GKVSLNNIQKE
+635 GKVSLKNIKR
-646 EPEISYS
+646 
-653 NGNKDVYLIYE
+653 KDAETSSSDDKRNIYLVYNSLDQ
-664 STANDFLGTGRI
+664 DFLGTGRI
-676 VEGKYLKAEKV
+676 VDGKYLKAEKV

>member
-14 AALAEG
+14 AALVEG
-20 DSFAI
+20 DNFAI

-41 LALALF
+41 LALALS

-57 DEAEN
+57 DEAEY
-62 GGFDIKEELLFID
+62 GGLDIKEELLFID
-75 GKKQFFTVDSS
+75 SEKQFFTVDSS

-101 ISRISGRSNRDEVFK
+101 ISRIAGRLNRDEIFR
-116 KCNKTFC
+116 KCSKTFC

-129 STPLADFNVIVPETA
+129 STPLADFNVIIPETA
-144 ATCQLIWEL
+144 ATCQLVWQL
-153 FKALKK
+153 FKSMQK
-159 YGLIVDKA
+159 YGLVVDKA

-208 ISKQVFESNPLRSME
+208 ISKQVFESNPLRSMK

-236 GNRVAITYVDSK
+236 GNRIAITYVDSK

-312 RAAGCTIQKPIAEAV
+312 RAAGCTIYKPIAEAV

-335 AAVEAEYSGIININK
+335 AAVEAGCSGIININK

-363 RKKLGIKRV
+363 RRKLGIKRV

-399 LDKDA
+399 LDKDV

-419 LDIWGERLDERSN
+419 LDIWGEVDPDSRNSN
-432 SSKIDLDAELISKAI
+432 KIDFDTELIIKTI
-447 QRFKGVIEQEPPMYS
+447 QKFKGVIEQEPPMYS
-462 AIKVDGQK
+462 AIKVDGKK
-470 LYEYARKQQEVE
+470 LYEYARKEEEVE
-482 IPTRQVVIFDIEY
+482 IPKRKIKIFDIEY

-500 KKCLEKLTGITDE
+500 KEHIEELTGLRTELTGI
-513 IVGARDELNGNGDDT
+513 GDDPT
-528 TNLIAGPN
+528 SMIAGTK

-545 FYIRVEC
+545 FYIKVKC
-552 SRGTYIRSLIRDIGR
+552 SRGTYVRSLIRDIGR
-567 ELATD
+567 ELGTD

-580 TKSGEFSITDAC
+580 TKSGELSIADAC
-592 NIDYIKTLEAKVI
+592 NIDEIKELDSNKI
-605 KEFIDPIDSK
+605 KEFIVPIDSK
-615 INYMGSIIL
+615 INYMGRIL
-624 NASDSIKFQNG
+624 LEDSDSIKFQNG
-635 GKVSLNNIQKE
+635 GKVSLKNIKRE
-646 EPEISYS
+646 DAETSSSDDKRNI
-653 NGNKDVYLIYE
+653 YLIYN
-664 STANDFLGTGRI
+664 SLDQDFLGTGRI
-676 VEGKYLKAEKV
+676 VDGKYLKAEKV

>member
-1 MTMKKNNT
+1 MKKNNT

-14 AALAEG
+14 AALVEG
-20 DSFAI
+20 DNFAI

-30 PDGDALGASVA
+30 PDGDALGASVS
-41 LALALF
+41 LALALS

-57 DEAEN
+57 DEAEY
-62 GGFDIKEELLFID
+62 GGLDIKEELLFID
-75 GKKQFFTVDSS
+75 SEKQFFTVDSS

-101 ISRISGRSNRDEVFK
+101 ISRIAGRLNRDEIFR
-116 KCNKTFC
+116 KCSKTFC

-129 STPLADFNVIVPETA
+129 STPLADFNVIIPETA
-144 ATCQLIWEL
+144 ATCQLVWQL
-153 FKALKK
+153 FKSMQK
-159 YGLIVDKA
+159 YGLVVDKA

-208 ISKQVFESNPLRSME
+208 ISKQVFESNPLRSMK

-236 GNRVAITYVDSK
+236 GNRIAITYVDSK

-262 IVEEL
+262 IVEEV
-267 RNIDSVEVACLCKE
+267 RIIDSVEVACLCKE

-312 RAAGCTIQKPIAEAV
+312 RAAGCTIHKPIAEAV

-335 AAVEAEYSGIININK
+335 AAVEAEYYGIININK
-350 SQNMTSHDVVAII
+350 APNMTSHDVVAII
-363 RKKLGIKRV
+363 RRKLGIKKV

-399 LDKDA
+399 LDKDV

-419 LDIWGERLDERSN
+419 LDIWGESVHDSRN
-432 SSKIDLDAELISKAI
+432 INKIDFDTELIIKTI
-447 QRFKGVIEQEPPMYS
+447 QKFKGVIEQEPPMYS
-462 AIKVDGQK
+462 AIKVDGKK
-470 LYEYARKQQEVE
+470 LYEYARKEEEVE
-482 IPTRQVVIFDIEY
+482 IPKRKIKIFDIEY

-500 KKCLEKLTGITDE
+500 KEYLEDLTGIRT
-513 IVGARDELNGNGDDT
+513 ELTGIGDDPT
-528 TNLIAGPN
+528 SMIAGTK

-545 FYIRVEC
+545 FYIKVKC
-552 SRGTYIRSLIRDIGR
+552 SRGTYVRSLIRDIGC
-567 ELATD
+567 ELGTD

-592 NIDYIKTLEAKVI
+592 NIDEI
-605 KEFIDPIDSK
+605 KELDSNKIKDFIVPIDSK
-615 INYMGSIIL
+615 INYMGRIQL
-624 NASDSIKFQNG
+624 EDSDSIKFQNG
-635 GKVSLNNIQKE
+635 GKVSLKNIKR
-646 EPEISYS
+646 
-653 NGNKDVYLIYE
+653 KDAETSSSDDKRNIYLVYNSLDQ
-664 STANDFLGTGRI
+664 DFLGTGRI
-676 VEGKYLKAEKV
+676 VDGKYLKAEKV

>member
-1 MTMKKNNT
+1 MNKNNT

-14 AALAEG
+14 AALVEG
-20 DSFAI
+20 DTFAI

-30 PDGDALGASVA
+30 PDGDALGASTA
-41 LALALF
+41 LAHALASL
-47 SIGKNVKILI
+47 GKNAKILI
-57 DEAEN
+57 DEAED
-62 GGFDIKEELLFID
+62 GRLDIKEELLFID
-75 GKKQFFTVDSS
+75 GEKRFFTADSS
-86 FVAEKTYGIMMDCGE
+86 FVDEKTYGVMMDCGE
-101 ISRISGRSNRDEVFK
+101 ISRISGASNRDEVFK

-129 STPLADFNVIVPETA
+129 STPLADFNVIIPETA
-144 ATCQLIWEL
+144 ATCQLIWAL

-159 YGLIVDKA
+159 YGLIVDKD

-190 ETHIIASEIFA
+190 ETHIIASEIFS

-208 ISKQVFESNPLRSME
+208 ISKKVFESNPLRSMK

-248 MLKSAGATL
+248 MLKSVGATL

-291 RSKTSVD
+291 RSKISVD

-312 RAAGCTIQKPIAEAV
+312 RAAGCTIHKPIVEAV

-350 SQNMTSHDVVAII
+350 APNMTSHDVVAII

-384 VLPVAIGNAT
+384 VLPVAIENAT

-419 LDIWGERLDERSN
+419 LDVWGESVRDSRN
-432 SSKIDLDAELISKAI
+432 INKIDLDADLISKTI
-447 QRFKGVIEQEPPMYS
+447 QKFKGVIEQEPPMYS
-462 AIKVDGQK
+462 AIKVDGKK
-470 LYEYARKQQEVE
+470 LYEYARKEQEVE
-482 IPTRQVVIFDIEY
+482 IPKRQIEIFDIEY
-495 IDKGN
+495 IDKGIEYIDKG
-500 KKCLEKLTGITDE
+500 KKKYLNEMTGLADE
-513 IVGARDELNGNGDDT
+513 
-528 TNLIAGPN
+528 AGGM
-536 NIRPDDESD
+536 RPDDESD

-567 ELATD
+567 ELGTD
-572 AVMSFLVR
+572 AVMSYLVR
-580 TKSGEFSITDAC
+580 TNSGEFSITDAC
-592 NIDYIKTLEAKVI
+592 NIQEIKGLDSNEI
-605 KEFIDPIDSK
+605 KDLIVPIDSK
-615 INYMGSIIL
+615 INYMGSIL
-624 NASDSIKFQNG
+624 LEDSDSIKFQNG
-635 GKVSLNNIQKE
+635 GKVSLNNIKRE
-646 EPEISYS
+646 ESETSSPDDERNI
-653 NGNKDVYLIYE
+653 YLIYN
-664 STANDFLGTGRI
+664 SLNQGFLGTGRI
-676 VEGKYLKAEKV
+676 IGGKFLKAEKV